1 MVRKI
6 LKAAAVLITS
16 LFIINSISVF
26 ANEATGV
33 DEKAAAQND
42 SLLISESEND
52 YGRYR
57 KQYQNVARPLTSIVL
72 NGADAVTEN
81 ENSIQIVDG
90 RNSAVLGENSQW
102 GEWKVQIAEAGVYQ
116 IELAYYPLPG
126 KSKDIQLGIMI
137 DGVTPFE
144 EAQRLE
150 LSRIWVD
157 ETDENGNTT

>member
-1 MVRKI
+1 M
-6 LKAAAVLITS
+6 
-16 LFIINSISVF
+16 F

-126 KSKDIQLGIMI
+126 K
-137 DGVTPFE
+137 
-144 EAQRLE
+144 
-150 LSRIWVD
+150 
-157 ETDENGNTT
+157 

>member
-33 DEKAAAQND
+33 DEKEAAQND

-90 RNSAVLGENSQW
+90 
-102 GEWKVQIAEAGVYQ
+102 
-116 IELAYYPLPG
+116 
-126 KSKDIQLGIMI
+126 
-137 DGVTPFE
+137 
-144 EAQRLE
+144 
-150 LSRIWVD
+150 
-157 ETDENGNTT
+157 

>member
-1 MVRKI
+1 MVDMIISSSKQKRWMLMVRKT

-26 ANEATGV
+26 ANEAAGA

-57 KQYQNVARPLTSIVL
+57 EQHQNVARPLTSIVL
-72 NGADAVTEN
+72 NGTDAVTEN
-81 ENSIQIVDG
+81 ENSIQVVDG

-102 GEWKVQIAEAGVYQ
+102 GEWKVQIAEAGV
-116 IELAYYPLPG
+116 
-126 KSKDIQLGIMI
+126 
-137 DGVTPFE
+137 
-144 EAQRLE
+144 
-150 LSRIWVD
+150 
-157 ETDENGNTT
+157 